1 MTTTS
6 GLPSQLRLA
15 IMRLGR
21 RLRQQTVGDVTVSQL
36 SALSTV
42 ARCGPLSLGELAD
55 IERIAPPSTTR
66 IVGRLEERGLVV
78 RTVDATDRRV
88 ARLAVSEAGQ
98 SVLNQTRTRRDAY
111 LALRLQA
118 MTAEERETLMQALP
132 LLERLT
138 GDEE

>member
-1 MTTTS
+1 MSTTS

>member
-21 RLRQQTVGDVTVSQL
+21 RLRQEAVGDITASQL

-42 ARCGPLSLGELAD
+42 ARCGPLSLGELSD

-66 IVGRLEERGLVV
+66 IVGRLEERGLVL
-78 RTVDATDRRV
+78 RTVDAADRRV
-88 ARLAVSEAGQ
+88 ARLAVSDAGQ
-98 SVLNQTRTRRDAY
+98 SLLNQTRTRRDAY

-118 MTAEERETLMQALP
+118 MTAEERATLMRALP

>member
-21 RLRQQTVGDVTVSQL
+21 RLRQEAVGDITASQL

-42 ARCGPLSLGELAD
+42 ARCGPLSLGELSD

-78 RTVDATDRRV
+78 RTVDTADRRV
-88 ARLAVSEAGQ
+88 ARLAVSDAGQ
-98 SVLNQTRTRRDAY
+98 SMLNETRTRRDAY

-118 MTAEERETLMQALP
+118 MTAEERATLMRALP